1 MIHISVAN
9 YGANGTDGKDD
20 SAAFQAALN
29 ALFASN
35 PKGGYLYIPNGTYDF
50 NSRVSV
56 YANRAWDLAIQGQ
69 SKTGVVLRC
78 NNPLGVL
85 QITNTG
91 RAEHIT
97 LRDLTLKANIAGAG
111 TAYEATSPTGGTPA
125 ERMTQVFNV
134 DVTNAPNCYFN
145 NGLNLFAGNRSL
157 VDGCTI
163 SSPVTDADMSD
174 SSINF
179 RMQKAINFDGSYN
192 AVVRNTVISG
202 ADTAVSVVM
211 SQDVSTEGGTCMN
224 VHADHIKTGFVFS
237 VGINTRAS
245 VEVRN
250 CDLTARDTGIQLIN
264 RDIYFLAENT
274 FRQLSPTN
282 ALKDIDLQ
290 GCPYGTVVR
299 NTFIG
304 PLAGGRT
311 NVSLAPSA
319 SYTYGGVTHSDI
331 CHDVI
336 IGQNTLSG
344 AATNAVTADAS
355 SYDIVITG
363 NNDVT
368 GPAFNTNSFTKA
380 NATVSYAY
388 SGSLTNTASDP
399 DGDVLSF
406 CKTGGPAWLTVHFDG
421 TLSGIPGTN
430 DIGTNGTNVFTVRV
444 MDNGGLHGA
453 DATMTITVTA
463 QPPGLLVWPGS
474 MTFESISNEDGTVTE
489 SAQGSGVGGATQTT
503 TTGPGGLRLGDT
515 AANAQFRSFVSFDTT
530 LLPGDA
536 TVTNAT
542 LKLNRSTVVGTNPFT
557 WGGAVAYVD
566 IKGGSGFSGST
577 ALQAGDFEA
586 AADATNVVTMSAPAN
601 NGDWSV
607 GTLNKNSLQ
616 YVARIGTDRTQLRVY
631 LTPAT
636 TTNASVDYMGFWPGD
651 ATTQTNRPVF
661 VVGYLRP
668 NHAPAWNASPFA
680 KTNATE
686 AAAYAGSIASDA
698 TDSDPGDTLKFTKVS
713 GSEWLTVATN
723 GVLSGTPANSDVGTN
738 TFVVRVTD
746 TYGAA
751 ADATLNIYVIN
762 VNNAPIWNADPFAK
776 ADANEG
782 AAYSDSIAADA
793 SDIDVG
799 DTMTFSKTSGPAW
812 LAVAATGALSGTPQH
827 TNAGVNAFVV
837 RVTDAAGLWA
847 EATMNVN
854 VIAANHAPVANDQSL
869 TVAGD
874 VATNLVL
881 TATDVDNTNLT
892 YSILANPAHGTLS
905 GLDPNSGAV
914 IYLPAT
920 YYYGPDV
927 FTFTASDGSLYS
939 TGMVSLI
946 VTASVTTNTGTPL
959 WWLAQ
964 YGLTNFNADAL
975 ADPDGDGMPTWQEYI
990 AGTNPTNAASSFW
1003 IASAGTTPQGGA
1015 IVRWPSISNRFYD
1028 LYRTTNLL
1036 TPFASLPGATNLPA
1050 TPPENL
1056 YTNPGPDGPA
1066 AYYRVNVHQ

>member
-1 MIHISVAN
+1 
-9 YGANGTDGKDD
+9 
-20 SAAFQAALN
+20 
-29 ALFASN
+29 
-35 PKGGYLYIPNGTYDF
+35 
-50 NSRVSV
+50 
-56 YANRAWDLAIQGQ
+56 
-69 SKTGVVLRC
+69 
-78 NNPLGVL
+78 
-85 QITNTG
+85 
-91 RAEHIT
+91 
-97 LRDLTLKANIAGAG
+97 
-111 TAYEATSPTGGTPA
+111 
-125 ERMTQVFNV
+125 
-134 DVTNAPNCYFN
+134 
-145 NGLNLFAGNRSL
+145 
-157 VDGCTI
+157 
-163 SSPVTDADMSD
+163 
-174 SSINF
+174 
-179 RMQKAINFDGSYN
+179 
-192 AVVRNTVISG
+192 
-202 ADTAVSVVM
+202 
-211 SQDVSTEGGTCMN
+211 
-224 VHADHIKTGFVFS
+224 
-237 VGINTRAS
+237 NTRAS
-245 VEVRN
+245 VEIRD
-250 CDLTARDTGIQLIN
+250 CDLTARDTGILLIN

-274 FRQLSPTN
+274 LRRLSSTN

-299 NTFIG
+299 NTFVG
-304 PLAGGRT
+304 TLAGGRT

-344 AATNAVTADAS
+344 AASNAVTADAS
-355 SYDIVITG
+355 SYDIVISG

-388 SGSLTNTASDP
+388 SGSLTNTASDV
-399 DGDVLSF
+399 DGDVLAF
-406 CKTGGPAWLTVHFDG
+406 CKAGGPAWLTVNFDG

-430 DIGTNGTNVFTVRV
+430 DAGTNVFTVRV

-453 DATMTITVTA
+453 DATMTLVVTS
-463 QPPGLLVWPGS
+463 QTPPVWPGS
-474 MTFESISNEDGTVTE
+474 MTFESISNEDGVVTE

-515 AANAQFRSFVSFDTT
+515 AANTQFRSFVSFDTS

-557 WGGAVAYVD
+557 WSGAAAYVD
-566 IKGGSGFSGST
+566 ITGDSGFSGST

-586 AADATNVVTMSAPAN
+586 AADATAVATMSAPAN

-607 GTLNKNSLQ
+607 GTLNQNSLQ
-616 YVARIGTDRTQLRVY
+616 YVDRTGRTQLRVY

-636 TTNASVDYMGFWPGD
+636 TTNASVDYIGFWPGD

-661 VVGYLRP
+661 VVSYLRP

-680 KTNATE
+680 KAAATE
-686 AAAYAGSIASDA
+686 DAAYAGSIASDA

-713 GSEWLTVATN
+713 GPAWLMVATN
-723 GVLSGTPANSDVGTN
+723 GVLSGTPANSNVGTN
-738 TFVVRVTD
+738 AFVVRVTD
-746 TYGAA
+746 SYGAA

-762 VNNAPIWNADPFAK
+762 VNNAPTWNANPFAK

-782 AAYSDSIAADA
+782 AAYSDSISADA

-812 LAVAATGALSGTPQH
+812 LAVSANGALSGTPQH

-837 RVTDAAGLWA
+837 RVTDALGLWA
-847 EATMNVN
+847 EATMNVT

-869 TVAGD
+869 TVGGD

-892 YSILANPAHGTLS
+892 YSILADPAHGTLS

-914 IYLPAT
+914 IYLSST
-920 YYYGPDV
+920 YYHGPDV

-939 TGMVSLI
+939 TGTVSLT

-975 ADPDGDGMPTWQEYI
+975 ADADGDGLLTWQEYI
-990 AGTNPTNAASSFW
+990 AGTNPTNAASNFW
-1003 IASAGTTPQGGA
+1003 IASAGMTPQGGA
-1015 IVRWPSISNRFYD
+1015 IVRWPSVLNRFYD
-1028 LYRTTNLL
+1028 LGRTTNLL
-1036 TPFASLPGATNLPA
+1036 VPFVNLPGASNLPA
-1050 TPPENL
+1050 TPPQNF
-1056 YTNPGPDGPA
+1056 YTNSVPDGSA
-1066 AYYRVNVHQ
+1066 AFYRVNVHE